1 MARPRAGW
9 QTLLPRTRVHG
20 SRTHTSMPTLAWMPP
35 TFRWLTRHAVLQALP
50 PTTFTRYWQPFQPP
64 SEADDGE
71 LTSSF
76 LTALEKQDI
85 PACLAMLRT
94 HTPTYPLWLSLWTLV
109 AEGPNPIPASGLY
122 DRLDMV
128 CVHLCELYYFHRSAY
143 PTRSIPPQM
152 RQRLVYLLLKRAE
165 RIDAT
170 FVADARTR
178 QQRAQASILLDVA
191 GDLHTLDGE
200 LAGRLVFR
208 LARMQALD
216 VLGPCLTAY
225 MTHEAPPQDV
235 VSAAQPLAAIL
246 DEALAWH
253 ERTGQEAALTLGIE
267 AIRLAFL
274 RSWPIKHTLV
284 QRWLRQAGPTLTRL
298 CLAPPSTP
306 RLPLAYTAC
315 PLDVLV
321 RDVHALQPQ
330 YMHERAAVVL
340 CRMNDAR
347 AALKLVE
354 MRRPSIPFDV
364 YAAAISALTWM
375 VRTHISPRAAL
386 SLALRTFEAL
396 YEAGMH
402 ADEQMY
408 GELVRA
414 FESRLHSSPSE
425 TCAWVEE
432 LADDDIPWTTLLA
445 SWTRHMIAHHDV
457 PLVRADHLG
466 RLLRLHIRCRQGW
479 QSRQLYEQMRE
490 HHALMLPCMSPA
502 QFGWLFMQSYSR
514 PTSLSFAMRLYQDWC
529 ASGCALPQAHIEPYL
544 RSLLAYGMASMVH
557 RVVCDQRA
565 YVPLPTLASYVLRA
579 HLTHGYYEAAFAWAS
594 DLLHTPEEVAHWVDT
609 SHPPV
614 PSLMY
619 YALCFYET
627 SQYPQYA
634 LDEQA
639 RRRLDALF
647 DEFQL
652 GLAHAI
658 ASSSVCM
665 DTISQAYYGMLR
677 VTMQVLGPDS
687 SSAERLPL
695 PDRQAAWDRFHTLW
709 YEWQDL
715 NRSLG
720 PTATSL
726 QGDLDALYA
735 RIQHVPRPSAVH
747 IDGVQYDG

>member
-1 MARPRAGW
+1 
-9 QTLLPRTRVHG
+9 
-20 SRTHTSMPTLAWMPP
+20 MPP
-35 TFRWLTRHAVLQALP
+35 SLRWLTRHAVLQALP

-64 SEADDGE
+64 PSEADEGE
-71 LTSSF
+71 TTRAF
-76 LTALEKQDI
+76 MTALENQDI
-85 PACLAMLRT
+85 DACLAMLRA

-122 DRLDMV
+122 ERLDTV
-128 CVHLCELYYFHRSAY
+128 CWHLCELYRFHQSAY

-170 FVADARTR
+170 FVAEART
-178 QQRAQASILLDVA
+178 QQRRAQASILLDVA

-208 LARMQALD
+208 LARMQAMD
-216 VLGPCLTAY
+216 ALGPYLTAY
-225 MTHEAPPQDV
+225 MTHDAPPQDM
-235 VSAAQPLAAIL
+235 VSAAQPLAAVL

-253 ERTGQEAALTLGIE
+253 ERTGQEAALILGVE

-298 CLAPPSTP
+298 CLAPPSIP
-306 RLPLAYTAC
+306 RLPLAYTAR
-315 PLDVLV
+315 PLDELV

-347 AALKLVE
+347 AALDLVE
-354 MRRPSIPFDV
+354 TRRPRIPFDV
-364 YAAAISALTWM
+364 YASAISALTWM
-375 VRTHISPRAAL
+375 VRTHVSPQAAL
-386 SLALRTFEAL
+386 SLALRTFKAL

-414 FESRLHSSPSE
+414 FESRMHSRPAE
-425 TCAWVEE
+425 TRTWVEARVGE
-432 LADDDIPWTTLLA
+432 HIPWTTLLA

-457 PLVRADHLG
+457 PLVRADHLS
-466 RLLRLHIRCRQGW
+466 RLLRLHIRCRHGW
-479 QSRQLYEQMRE
+479 LSRQLYEQMRE
-490 HHALMLPCMSPA
+490 HHASMLPCTSPTL
-502 QFGWLFMQSYSR
+502 FGWLFMQSYSR

-529 ASGCALPQAHIEPYL
+529 ASGRALPQAHIEPYL
-544 RSLLAYGMASMVH
+544 RSLLAYGMASMVQ
-557 RVVCDQRA
+557 RVVSDQRA
-565 YVPLPTLASYVLRA
+565 YVPLPTLASYVVRA
-579 HLTHGYYEAAFAWAS
+579 HLAHGHDEAAFAWAS
-594 DLLHTPEEVAHWVDT
+594 DLLNTPEEAVDWDDT

-614 PSLMY
+614 PSLTY
-619 YALCFYET
+619 YAVCFYET
-627 SQYPQYA
+627 SRYPQYA
-634 LDEQA
+634 LDPHA
-639 RRRLDALF
+639 RQRLDALF
-647 DEFQL
+647 SEFQL

-658 ASSSVCM
+658 ASSCVCM
-665 DTISQAYYGMLR
+665 DTISRAYYGMLC
-677 VTMQVLGPDS
+677 VTLQVLGADGPPADP
-687 SSAERLPL
+687 LPL
-695 PDRQAAWDRFHTLW
+695 PDRQAAWDRIHTLW
-709 YEWQDL
+709 HEWHDL

-726 QGDLDALYA
+726 QGDVDALYA
-735 RIQHVPRPSAVH
+735 QFQHVPRPSAAH
-747 IDGVQYDG
+747 IDGGQYGG